1 MLRTIDFDDLMMKPL
16 LFGLITQTILPV
28 TDDTL
33 GIAKDDII
41 GISFNNINFR
51 DYNLLV
57 NNVSFTSLSKLT
69 NKDISKNGFIYK
81 KAFYNFIG
89 EFRNI
94 KNDTES
100 IVKIDFSLVEC
111 EG

>member
-1 MLRTIDFDDLMMKPL
+1 MLKTIDFDDLMMKPL

-28 TDDTL
+28 NEDTL
-33 GIAKDDII
+33 SIAKNDVIN
-41 GISFNNINFR
+41 ISFNNVDFR

-57 NNVSFTSLSKLT
+57 DNVSFTSLSKLT
-69 NKDISKNGFIYK
+69 NKDISKNGFLYK
-81 KAFYNFIG
+81 KAFYKFIG

-94 KNDTES
+94 KSDTGS

-111 EG
+111 ET